1 MGDPQTRARTADRR
15 VITRQSSTGI
25 QFLDDYRQ
33 EGRAVGSERNPDSRA
48 EEKEERERER
58 KATKKKKREKD
69 SIAEKTGVEGKEVP
83 VIGET
88 DSSLRTVER
97 TQSRPLVS
105 PGRGISIM

>member
-1 MGDPQTRARTADRR
+1 MPIHVRFQLAVVWVIRKLARTADRR

-58 KATKKKKREKD
+58 KATKKKRERKRFD
-69 SIAEKTGVEGKEVP
+69 S
-83 VIGET
+83 GEN
-88 DSSLRTVER
+88 
-97 TQSRPLVS
+97 
-105 PGRGISIM
+105 GC